1 MSRRIALPGADELF
15 RQTGDP
21 SRQPEPETTPSPS
34 EPTPAPAVRAV
45 PDVPD
50 LAPLGTPPAAEEAE
64 SGLEEASAA
73 VRTAPRR
80 RPRSVA
86 ERRPSGRERHE
97 EKITVYVSP
106 DELMDLEHA
115 RLTLRGDFGLP
126 VDRGRVVRE
135 ALAVVLAD
143 LEAKGEASILVRRLR
158 GR

>member
-21 SRQPEPETTPSPS
+21 SRSPDPEAAPSPS
-34 EPTPAPAVRAV
+34 EPAPAPAVRVV
-45 PDVPD
+45 PDVPEI
-50 LAPLGTPPAAEEAE
+50 APVSVPAVAEDAE